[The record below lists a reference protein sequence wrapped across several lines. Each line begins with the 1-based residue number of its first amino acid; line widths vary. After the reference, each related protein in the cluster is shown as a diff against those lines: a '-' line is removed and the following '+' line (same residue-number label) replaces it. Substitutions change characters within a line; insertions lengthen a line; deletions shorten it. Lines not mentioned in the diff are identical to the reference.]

1 MSSSLPFERR
11 RIPAKEIEDANKEF
25 ERGKCRPATPEEIMK
40 EIGILNDDRP
50 DRMRLSAPAEDDQL
64 R

>member
-1 MSSSLPFERR
+1 
-11 RIPAKEIEDANKEF
+11 
-25 ERGKCRPATPEEIMK
+25 MK